1 MIGNTVKTL
10 LPRIQIVGNIEILW
24 LLYAHEKQSLNALI
38 TTWFKYENESQYWRK
53 VLHRIVSVVQ
63 FLRERGLAFRGKDE
77 VIGSAS
83 NGVYLGILELNSN
96 HDTFLA
102 KHIQWHAN
110 KGLGHTSYL
119 SSTVCEEVIELMGHK
134 VMSTIINEIK
144 RAKYYISVD
153 STPDAMHVDQLTV
166 IIRYVLPLYQIH
178 FQVWPHR
185 R

>member
-1 MIGNTVKTL
+1 MIGST
-10 LPRIQIVGNIEILW
+10 
-24 LLYAHEKQSLNALI
+24 
-38 TTWFKYENESQYWRK
+38 
-53 VLHRIVSVVQ
+53 
-63 FLRERGLAFRGKDE
+63 
-77 VIGSAS
+77 S
-83 NGVYLGILELNSN
+83 NGNYLKIIELISN

-102 KHIQWHAN
+102 KHIQRHTN

-144 RAKYYISVD
+144 RAKYYSISVD
-153 STPDAMHVDQLTV
+153 STPDVMHVDELTV